1 MARNQYE
8 KPGDVE
14 FESLNAVKG
23 GSAFNMLGVVDTIS
37 LYEDIEK
44 MFMTGSLTF
53 TDANNILRFYDFRDD
68 VYIVGSFRTPLPTT
82 AGIDLRTPLSEQT
95 GACRHCRADRTGC
108 RLRICAPNLAGPCH
122 ASPAPGHP
130 LPWRSP

>member
-14 FESLNAVKG
+14 FESLSAVKG

-68 VYIVGSFRTPLPTT
+68 VYIVGSFRTPLP
-82 AGIDLRTPLSEQT
+82 
-95 GACRHCRADRTGC
+95 
-108 RLRICAPNLAGPCH
+108 
-122 ASPAPGHP
+122 PG
-130 LPWRSP
+130 S